1 MYPLRVVET
10 ERDGFDQTV
19 VELWREDE
27 FVGMVFWD
35 GSATVVQIYPTG
47 GDVHDL
53 ELNDLVRVLDTAQ
66 KIVDPFAFEEAEGVI
81 QVASEGDDW
90 GGEDAATTTLVN
102 EFDPQAV
109 HRTEDG
115 EGFFPVLV
123 AGVLI
128 ERCQELGLAVVE
140 MEGFD
145 LVGGELKGRPGLQL
159 MIRPTEPVAS
169 FAEFAADANERARA
183 MLANWPQRES
193 MVIAFVIQQ
202 PDGET
207 IVL

>member
-1 MYPLRVVET
+1 MYPLRIVET
-10 ERDGFDQTV
+10 DRDGFDQTV

-35 GSATVVQIYPTG
+35 GSVPVVQIYPVG
-47 GDVHDL
+47 DDVHDL

-66 KIVDPFAFEEAEGVI
+66 RIVDPLAFDEGFVDL
-81 QVASEGDDW
+81 SGTGDDW
-90 GGEDAATTTLVN
+90 DDEDPSTTTLVT

-109 HRTEDG
+109 HRSEDG
-115 EGFFPVLV
+115 EGFFPVTV
-123 AGVLI
+123 AAAFI
-128 ERCQELGLAVVE
+128 RKCEDLGLAVVE

-145 LVGGELKGRPGLQL
+145 LVRGRLKGRPGLEL
-159 MIRPTEPVAS
+159 MARPQEAAS
-169 FAEFAADANERARA
+169 FAEFRSQANDTAAST
-183 MLANWPQRES
+183 LAKWPSRQS

-207 IVL
+207 VVV

>member
-1 MYPLRVVET
+1 MYPLRIVET

-35 GSATVVQIYPTG
+35 GSVPVVQIYPAG

-66 KIVDPFAFEEAEGVI
+66 RIVDPLAFEEVEGFVEL
-81 QVASEGDDW
+81 SGTGDDW
-90 GGEDAATTTLVN
+90 DDEDPSTTILVT

-109 HRTEDG
+109 HRSEDG
-115 EGFFPVLV
+115 EGFFPVAV
-123 AGVLI
+123 AAAFI
-128 ERCQELGLAVVE
+128 PKCEELGLAVVE

-145 LVGGELKGRPGLQL
+145 LVRGRLKGRPGLEL
-159 MIRPTEPVAS
+159 MARPQEAAS
-169 FAEFAADANERARA
+169 FAEFRSQANDTAAST
-183 MLANWPQRES
+183 LAKWPSRQS
-193 MVIAFVIQQ
+193 MVISFVIQQ

-207 IVL
+207 IVV

>member
-1 MYPLRVVET
+1 MYPLRIVET

-35 GSATVVQIYPTG
+35 GSVPVVQIYPAG
-47 GDVHDL
+47 DDVHDL

-66 KIVDPFAFEEAEGVI
+66 RIVDPLAFDEVEGFVDL
-81 QVASEGDDW
+81 SGTGDDW
-90 GGEDAATTTLVN
+90 DDEDPTTTTLVT

-109 HRTEDG
+109 HRSEDG
-115 EGFFPVLV
+115 EGFFPVAV
-123 AGVLI
+123 AAAFI
-128 ERCQELGLAVVE
+128 RKCEDLGLAVVE

-145 LVGGELKGRPGLQL
+145 LVRGRLKGRPGLEL
-159 MIRPTEPVAS
+159 MARPQEAVS
-169 FAEFAADANERARA
+169 FAEFRSQANDTAAST
-183 MLANWPQRES
+183 LAKWPSRQS

-207 IVL
+207 VVV

>member
-1 MYPLRVVET
+1 MYPLRIVET
-10 ERDGFDQTV
+10 DRDGFDQTV

-35 GSATVVQIYPTG
+35 GSVPVVQIYPVG
-47 GDVHDL
+47 DDVHDL

-66 KIVDPFAFEEAEGVI
+66 RIVDPLAFDEGFVDL
-81 QVASEGDDW
+81 SGTGGDWDD
-90 GGEDAATTTLVN
+90 EDPSTTTLVT

-109 HRTEDG
+109 HRSEDG
-115 EGFFPVLV
+115 EGFFPVTV
-123 AGVLI
+123 AAAFI
-128 ERCQELGLAVVE
+128 RKCEDLGLAVVE

-145 LVGGELKGRPGLQL
+145 LVRGRLKGRPGLEL
-159 MIRPTEPVAS
+159 MARPQEAAS
-169 FAEFAADANERARA
+169 FAEFRSQANDTAAST
-183 MLANWPQRES
+183 LAKWPSRQS

-207 IVL
+207 VVV

>member
-1 MYPLRVVET
+1 MLPLRIVET

-35 GSATVVQIYPTG
+35 GSATVVQIYPTE

-53 ELNDLVRVLDTAQ
+53 ELSDLMRVLDTAQ
-66 KIVDPFAFEEAEGVI
+66 RIVDPFAFEEAEGL
-81 QVASEGDDW
+81 VAAQQPGQWDD
-90 GGEDAATTTLVN
+90 EDPATTALVT

-109 HRTEDG
+109 RRSEDG
-115 EGFFPVLV
+115 EGFFPISV
-123 AGVLI
+123 APDFI
-128 ERCQELGLAVVE
+128 ARCQELGLAVVE

-145 LVGGELKGRPGLQL
+145 LVSGELKGRPGLEL
-159 MIRPTEPVAS
+159 MIRPQEATSFTEFQIS
-169 FAEFAADANERARA
+169 ANELAGA
-183 MLANWPQRES
+183 TLANWPKRDS
-193 MVIAFVIQQ
+193 MVIAFVVQQ

-207 IVL
+207 IVV

>member
-1 MYPLRVVET
+1 MYPLRIVET
-10 ERDGFDQTV
+10 DRDGFDQTV

-35 GSATVVQIYPTG
+35 GSVPVVQIYPVG
-47 GDVHDL
+47 DDVHDL

-66 KIVDPFAFEEAEGVI
+66 RIVDPLAFDEGFVDL
-81 QVASEGDDW
+81 SGGGDDW
-90 GGEDAATTTLVN
+90 DDEDPSTTTLVT

-109 HRTEDG
+109 HRSEDG
-115 EGFFPVLV
+115 EGFFPVTV
-123 AGVLI
+123 AAAFI
-128 ERCQELGLAVVE
+128 RKCEDLGLAVVE

-145 LVGGELKGRPGLQL
+145 LVRGRLKGRPGLEL
-159 MIRPTEPVAS
+159 MARPQEAAS
-169 FAEFAADANERARA
+169 FAEFRSQANDTAAST
-183 MLANWPQRES
+183 LAKWPSRQS

-207 IVL
+207 VVV

>member
-1 MYPLRVVET
+1 MYPLRIVET

-19 VELWREDE
+19 VELWRDDE

-35 GSATVVQIYPTG
+35 GSATVVQIYPTA
-47 GDVHDL
+47 GDVYDL
-53 ELNDLVRVLDTAQ
+53 ELNDLVRILDTAQ
-66 KIVDPFAFEEAEGVI
+66 RIVDPFAFEEAEGLV
-81 QVASEGDDW
+81 QPRATGDDW
-90 GGEDAATTTLVN
+90 DDVDPATSALLQ

-109 HRTEDG
+109 HRTQDG
-115 EGFFPVLV
+115 EGFFPV
-123 AGVLI
+123 AAATALI
-128 ERCQELGLAVVE
+128 ERCQALGLAVVE

-145 LVGGELKGRPGLQL
+145 LISGELKARPGLEL
-159 MIRPTEPVAS
+159 MIRAPMEVMAFPD
-169 FAEFAADANERARA
+169 FAVQANETASVT
-183 MLANWPQRES
+183 LGNWPHRDS

>member
-1 MYPLRVVET
+1 MYPLRIVET

-35 GSATVVQIYPTG
+35 GSVPVVQIYPAG
-47 GDVHDL
+47 DDVHDL

-66 KIVDPFAFEEAEGVI
+66 RIVDPLAFDEVEGFVDL
-81 QVASEGDDW
+81 SGTGDDW
-90 GGEDAATTTLVN
+90 DDEDPSTTTLVT
-102 EFDPQAV
+102 EFEPQAV
-109 HRTEDG
+109 QRSEDG
-115 EGFFPVLV
+115 EGFFPVAV
-123 AGVLI
+123 AAAFI
-128 ERCQELGLAVVE
+128 RKCEDLGLAVVE

-145 LVGGELKGRPGLQL
+145 LVRGRLKGRPGLEL
-159 MIRPTEPVAS
+159 MARPQEAAS
-169 FAEFAADANERARA
+169 FAEFRSQANDTAATT
-183 MLANWPQRES
+183 LAKWPSRQS

-207 IVL
+207 IVV